1 MEEVEE
7 VGVGVVGAEVE
18 VEVEAQMM
26 ARGVPGEEA
35 GEEEDLPVRACYGRE
50 RNGRQTRR

>member
-1 MEEVEE
+1 MEE
-7 VGVGVVGAEVE
+7 VGVGVVGAE